1 MYFTYNTNIPQN
13 NRFIHAEWY
22 SISQYTLWR
31 LGGGHFG
38 CRFPESSP
46 PPQNGEK
53 SSLAEIIDFPA
64 EQQQLWEQL
73 RLLLSRE
80 QNQEAAE
87 AATTRQGQMGLPGG

>member
-13 NRFIHAEWY
+13 NGFIHAEWY

-38 CRFPESSP
+38 WRFPVGPP

-53 SSLAEIIDFPA
+53 SSLAKIIDRSA
-64 EQQQLWEQL
+64 VQQLLWEQL
-73 RLLLSRE
+73 ELPLSRQ
-80 QNQEAAE
+80 QNQEAVE